1 VPIDGSAT
9 LMTKNDEI
17 GRNAPHSST
26 SSVHEPTSVSS
37 GGADT
42 LGSAVSVGVGVPE
55 AMSTRVTEIWS
66 LW

>member
-1 VPIDGSAT
+1 
-9 LMTKNDEI
+9 MTKNDEI

-42 LGSAVSVGVGVPE
+42 LGSVTVSVDVGVPE
-55 AMSTRVTEIWS
+55 AMSTRVTEI
-66 LW
+66 